1 MKNELN
7 LLHRLLAGLTALAL
21 LLMLAL
27 PVWAEGEE
35 TEKMSVSINSV
46 EDLLQLVTDCRLDS
60 WSEGRTVDLNVDL
73 DLTGIDFAGIPSFS
87 GTFDGNHHTI
97 SGLSLVSDG
106 SVTGFFRYIQED
118 GVVHDLT
125 VRGRSMPTGSRTTV
139 GGIVGSNAG
148 TLINCRFEGVASGSS
163 IVGGIAGTN
172 LASGTINNCTTTG
185 SVYGAH
191 FIGGIVGENHGIVI
205 NCGNDAS
212 VNTTVNQNEVDLSE
226 LTLND
231 LIGTE
236 NAADITDIGGI
247 AGTSSGVVRACFNR
261 GTVGY
266 QHIGYNIGGIV
277 GSQTGYVEG
286 CVNYGAV
293 YARKEAGGI
302 AGQMEPSSTL
312 LYSQDT
318 LQELGSEL
326 DVLQTLVNRAC
337 DDASAASSDL
347 SNQLTS
353 LRDGVTSARNAVE
366 NLLKEAENGVS
377 IGTQTVKTDLSQF
390 KQDLKTAADSIADG
404 EDPDNPLDPDFTLPD
419 DNPDDSDQNGSND
432 DNTNNGG
439 SDDNSGTVDPA
450 PAPDEGTDTGSNETT
465 VPAETPDT
473 TPSEVETPV
482 EPAPETETVPET
494 VDTQS
499 YEDEADRAAHGQ
511 PEPVTDNSS
520 YNGPTDLDPDN
531 PLDPDFTVDP
541 SDDYNS
547 SIIDQI
553 TDSLPSEK
561 DVLNGVSDALPNSVD
576 VQIPSVELTNK
587 DALTA
592 SRNDLSGNLTNI
604 GDIIDS
610 LNSTSTNNV
619 QALVN
624 DIRAITAQMNK
635 IGQTLSGAS
644 QNVTTDPDDLIND
657 VSDDDTDSDVEA
669 KVDNCVNNGTV
680 NADINAG
687 GIAGAMARENDLD
700 PEDDYT
706 IDGSQS
712 LNFTFKTRVVVRD
725 CVNYGEVS
733 AKKTC
738 AGGIVGSMEMGSA
751 IECYGLGTVS
761 AEDAS
766 CVGGVAGSSKSV
778 IRDSAAKCR
787 ISGSKQVGGIAGTGT
802 TIENCR
808 VMVMIDDATEQMGAI
823 AGYVDDPLDGDITG
837 NTFVDEGCA
846 GIDGVSYAGIA
857 EPMSY
862 EDFLTQEGLPVAFS
876 TLTLRF
882 MDEDT
887 MVAQC
892 EVPYGGSLADED
904 IPVVPAK
911 EGSYGEWD
919 TTDFTNITFD
929 MTINAEYSQL
939 VTARESG
946 AERDGRAILLM
957 EGSFATTEALTL
969 TESSEAPTA
978 IGSYLES
985 WTFDPE
991 GDTSHTMRYL
1001 APDGPDRV
1009 EVYLQTP
1016 DGWQKAETTV
1026 DGSYLKFM
1034 APAGTT
1040 GLAAFR
1046 LPASKVPLIAA
1057 CAGGAAALVLLL
1069 ALLRKKR
1076 KKRKAKKA
1084 AKKAEAE
1091 AKE

>member
-1 MKNELN
+1 MKTELN
-7 LLHRLLAGLTALAL
+7 FPRRLLAGLTALAL

-35 TEKMSVSINSV
+35 TEKLSVSINSV

-60 WSEGRTVDLNVDL
+60 WSEGRTVHLDADL
-73 DLTGIDFAGIPSFS
+73 DLTGIDFAGIPTFS
-87 GTFDGNHHTI
+87 GTFNGNHHII
-97 SGLSLVSDG
+97 SGLSLVDDG
-106 SVTGFFRYIQED
+106 SVTGFFRYIQAD

-139 GGIVGSNAG
+139 GGLVGSNAG
-148 TLINCRFEGVASGSS
+148 TLINCRFEGVASGASV
-163 IVGGIAGTN
+163 VGGIAGTN
-172 LASGTINNCTTTG
+172 LSSGTINNCTTTG

-191 FIGGIVGENHGIVI
+191 FIGGIVGDNHGVII
-205 NCGNDAS
+205 NCGNDAN
-212 VNTTVNQNEVDLSE
+212 VNTTVDQNEVDLSE

-247 AGTSSGVVRACFNR
+247 AGTSSGVVRACLNR

-293 YARKEAGGI
+293 YARKEGGGI
-302 AGQMEPSSTL
+302 VGQMEPSSTL

-318 LQELGSEL
+318 LQELGGEL
-326 DVLQTLVNRAC
+326 DTLQTLVNRAC
-337 DDASAASSDL
+337 NDASAASSDL

-353 LRDGVTSARNAVE
+353 LRDGVTSARNAIE
-366 NLLKEAENGVS
+366 NLIDEAKNGVS
-377 IGTQTVKTDLSQF
+377 INTQTVKTDLSKF

-404 EDPDNPLDPDFTLPD
+404 EDPDNPLDPDFSQD
-419 DNPDDSDQNGSND
+419 GD
-432 DNTNNGG
+432 
-439 SDDNSGTVDPA
+439 DDNSGDNNPGGDNPSNPGGDSGSTTPGT
-450 PAPDEGTDTGSNETT
+450 GTDTPGSGTDI
-465 VPAETPDT
+465 PSQPETPDVTSSAT
-473 TPSEVETPV
+473 TPDSTEA
-482 EPAPETETVPET
+482 PAASETVE
-494 VDTQS
+494 TQS
-499 YEDEADRAAHGQ
+499 YEEEDADRTVHGQ
-511 PEPVTDNSS
+511 PEPAADSDADSDSDSNAS
-520 YNGPTDLDPDN
+520 GLDPDN
-531 PLDPDFTVDP
+531 PLDPGYTIDP
-541 SDDYNS
+541 SEENNS

-553 TDSLPSEK
+553 TDALPSEK
-561 DVLNGVSDALPNSVD
+561 DILNGVSDVLPNSVD
-576 VQIPSVELTNK
+576 VEIPSVTLTNK
-587 DALTA
+587 DAITA
-592 SRNDLSGNLTNI
+592 SRNDLSGNLTSI
-604 GDIIDS
+604 GNIIDS
-610 LNSTSTNNV
+610 LNSSSTNNV

-635 IGQTLSGAS
+635 IGQTLSGAG

-657 VSDDDTDSDVEA
+657 VSDDDTDDDVEA

-687 GIAGAMARENDLD
+687 GITGAMARENDLD

-706 IDGSQS
+706 VDGSQS

-725 CVNYGEVS
+725 CVNYGKVT
-733 AKKTC
+733 AKKES

-751 IECYGLGTVS
+751 IACYGFGTVD

-766 CVGGVAGSSKSV
+766 AVGGVAGSSKSV
-778 IRDSAAKCR
+778 IRDSSAKCR
-787 ISGSKQVGGIAGTGT
+787 ISGSKQVGGIAGSGT

-808 VMVMIDDATEQMGAI
+808 VMAVIDTATEQMGAI
-823 AGYVDDPLDGDITG
+823 AGYVDDPLNGDVTG
-837 NTFVDEGCA
+837 NTFVDEGTA

-862 EDFLTQEGLPVAFS
+862 EDFLQQEGLPIAFS

-904 IPVVPAK
+904 VPVVPAK

-919 TTDFTNITFD
+919 TTDFSNITFD

-939 VTARESG
+939 NTTRESG
-946 AERDGRAILLM
+946 AERDGRAILLV
-957 EGSFATTEALTL
+957 EGNFATTEALDL
-969 TESSEAPTA
+969 VESSDAPTA
-978 IGSYLES
+978 IGSHLES
-985 WTFDPE
+985 WIFDLD
-991 GDTSHTMRYL
+991 GNTSHIMRYL
-1001 APDGPDRV
+1001 APDGPDNV
-1009 EVYLQTP
+1009 EVYLQTA
-1016 DGWQKAETTV
+1016 DGWQKVDTTV
-1026 DGSYLKFM
+1026 DGSYLKFN

-1040 GLAAFR
+1040 GLASFR
-1046 LPASKVPLIAA
+1046 LPESKVPLTAA
-1057 CAGGAAALVLLL
+1057 CAGGAAALVLIL
-1069 ALLRKKR
+1069 ALIHKKR
-1076 KKRKAKKA
+1076 KVCKAKKA
-1084 AKKAEAE
+1084 AKKAETE
-1091 AKE
+1091 TKPQE

>member
-1 MKNELN
+1 MNTELN
-7 LLHRLLAGLTALAL
+7 FPRRLLAGLTALAL

-35 TEKMSVSINSV
+35 TEKLPVSISTV
-46 EDLLQLVTDCRLDS
+46 DDLLQLVTDCRLDS
-60 WSEGRTVDLNVDL
+60 WSEGRTVDLNADL
-73 DLTGIDFAGIPSFS
+73 DLTGIDFAGIPTFS
-87 GTFDGNHHTI
+87 GEFNGNHHTI
-97 SGLSLVSDG
+97 SGLSLVDDG
-106 SVTGFFRYIQED
+106 SVTGFIRYVQESC
-118 GVVHDLT
+118 VVRDLT
-125 VRGRSMPTGSRTTV
+125 IRGRSMPTGSRTTV

-148 TLINCRFEGVASGSS
+148 TLENCRFEGVASGASV
-163 IVGGIAGTN
+163 VGGIAGTN
-172 LASGTINNCTTTG
+172 LTSGTINKCTTTG

-191 FIGGIVGENHGIVI
+191 FIGGIVGENHGVVI
-205 NCGNDAS
+205 NCGNEAS
-212 VNTTVNQNEVDLSE
+212 VNTAVNQNEVDLSE

-247 AGTSSGVVRACFNR
+247 AGTSSGVLRACLNR
-261 GTVGY
+261 GSVGY

-293 YARKEAGGI
+293 YARKEGGGI
-302 AGQMEPSSTL
+302 VGQMEPSSTL

-318 LQELGSEL
+318 LQELGSEMST
-326 DVLQTLVNRAC
+326 LQTLVNRAC

-347 SNQLTS
+347 SNQLTN
-353 LRDGVTSARNAVE
+353 LRNGVTSARNAIE
-366 NLLKEAENGVS
+366 NLLDETKNGLS
-377 IGTQTVKTDLSQF
+377 IGTQTVKTDLTRF
-390 KQDLKTAADSIADG
+390 KKDLKNTADSIADG
-404 EDPDNPLDPDFTLPD
+404 EDPDTPIDPDYTLPD
-419 DNPDDSDQNGSND
+419 DNPDEPTPEPTPDTPVQPDPELD
-432 DNTNNGG
+432 TPAP
-439 SDDNSGTVDPA
+439 DPA
-450 PAPDEGTDTGSNETT
+450 PTPD
-465 VPAETPDT
+465 VPETPD
-473 TPSEVETPV
+473 
-482 EPAPETETVPET
+482 APETPDETE
-494 VDTQS
+494 TQS
-499 YEDEADRAAHGQ
+499 WEEEDRAVHSQ
-511 PEPVTDNSS
+511 PEPADDADIDDPGVADWGSIDRDPGYTLITDD
-520 YNGPTDLDPDN
+520 NGND
-531 PLDPDFTVDP
+531 
-541 SDDYNS
+541 
-547 SIIDQI
+547 IIGDI
-553 TDSLPSEK
+553 TDSMPSEK
-561 DVLNGVSDALPNSVD
+561 DILNGVSEALPNSVD
-576 VQIPSVELTNK
+576 VEIPSVELNNR
-587 DALTA
+587 DAITA

-610 LNSTSTNNV
+610 LNNSSTSNA
-619 QALVN
+619 QALIN
-624 DIRAITAQMNK
+624 DIKAITAQMNK

-657 VSDDDTDSDVEA
+657 VSDDDTEDDVEA

-706 IDGSQS
+706 IEGSQS

-725 CVNYGEVS
+725 SVNYGEVT

-751 IECYGLGTVS
+751 IQCYGLGSVN

-778 IRDSAAKCR
+778 IRDSYAKCR
-787 ISGSKQVGGIAGTGT
+787 LSGSKQVGGIAGSGT

-808 VMVMIDDATEQMGAI
+808 AMVMIEDATEQMGAI
-823 AGYVDDPLDGDITG
+823 AGIVDDPLSGNVTG
-837 NTFVDEGCA
+837 NTFVDEGAA
-846 GIDGVSYAGIA
+846 GIDGVSYATIA

-862 EDFLTQEGLPVAFS
+862 EDFLTQEGLPLTFS

-887 MVAQC
+887 LVAQC
-892 EVPYGGSLADED
+892 NVPYGGSLAEES

-911 EGSYGEWD
+911 EGYYGEWD

-929 MTINAEYSQL
+929 KTINAEYSQL

-946 AERDGRAILLM
+946 EERDGRAILLV
-957 EGSFATTEALTL
+957 EGTFATTEALSL
-969 TESSEAPTA
+969 TESSDAPVA
-978 IGSYLES
+978 EGSYLES
-985 WTFDPE
+985 WTFDLE
-991 GDTSHTMRYL
+991 GDTEHTMRYL
-1001 APDGPDRV
+1001 APDGPDNV
-1009 EVYLQTP
+1009 EVYLQTA
-1016 DGWQKAETTV
+1016 DGWQKVEAEA
-1026 DGSYLKFM
+1026 DGSYLKLT

-1046 LPASKVPLIAA
+1046 LPESKLPLISA
-1057 CAGGAAALVLLL
+1057 CAGGAVVLILLL
-1069 ALLRKKR
+1069 VLLRKKR
-1076 KKRKAKKA
+1076 KARKVKKQ

-1091 AKE
+1091 ANKTEENV